1 MAGSGFENILVD
13 ISLVNI
19 VPSLPFLIWGV
30 PLTDFAALWDYRFLP
45 NSLDYTDLCQKSD
58 ISAFQHTI

>member
-19 VPSLPFLIWGV
+19 VPSLPFLIWVV
-30 PLTDFAALWDYRFLP
+30 PLTDFAAL
-45 NSLDYTDLCQKSD
+45 
-58 ISAFQHTI
+58 

>member
-1 MAGSGFENILVD
+1 MAGSGFENVQVD

-30 PLTDFAALWDYRFLP
+30 PLTDFPAL
-45 NSLDYTDLCQKSD
+45 
-58 ISAFQHTI
+58 